1 MGARGLYI
9 TMARLKKEERI
20 EKQSQ
25 GRQLYASGFSI
36 IDIASII
43 GVTQKT
49 LRSWADK
56 DLWEEERELA
66 SLKPSTMKRLTLKCA
81 LAIQNGEPLPY
92 KADDISKIV
101 AAFDRVTDSRKKAV
115 YTMESIDN
123 FTHFMLNAAGKKK
136 ASEQKKV
143 LEQIKS
149 IRPYFDQYITQLL
162 MDD

>member
-1 MGARGLYI
+1 M
-9 TMARLKKEERI
+9 TKEKRI

-25 GRQLYASGFSI
+25 GRQLYASGFSL
-36 IDIASII
+36 IDIANII

-56 DLWEEERELA
+56 DKWEEERELA

-115 YTMESIDN
+115 YSMESIDQ
-123 FTHFMLNAAGKKK
+123 FTNFMLAKAGKQKP
-136 ASEQKKV
+136 AEQKKT
-143 LEQIKS
+143 LELIKNV
-149 IRPYFDQYITQLL
+149 RPYFDQYITQLL
-162 MDD
+162 MDE